1 MRLRTQVR
9 CHHSWGC
16 QSPLVAP
23 NAKRE
28 TTVRNGAKRSG
39 GLAFHD
45 VLGASRKEPTVL
57 WHGFLEG
64 HGDGTTDLF
73 D

>member
-1 MRLRTQVR
+1 M
-9 CHHSWGC
+9 
-16 QSPLVAP
+16 AP

-45 VLGASRKEPTVL
+45 VLGASRKEPKVL

-64 HGDGTTDLF
+64 HGDGTTDLL